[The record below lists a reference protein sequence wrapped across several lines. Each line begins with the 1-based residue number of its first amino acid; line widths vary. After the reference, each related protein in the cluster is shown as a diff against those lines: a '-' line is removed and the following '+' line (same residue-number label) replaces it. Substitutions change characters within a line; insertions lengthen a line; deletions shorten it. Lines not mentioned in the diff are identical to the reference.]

1 MILQSLVS
9 YYECLA
15 EQGLAERPGWGQA
28 KVSFGLEISLEGEIL
43 GVVPLKQEIPKG
55 KKTVLAPQILRV
67 PEPVTRTVG
76 ISANFLCDHSGYILG
91 VDAKGKPDRA
101 LQCFEAAKKKHLEVL
116 EKCDSEPAVAV
127 KAFFR
132 HWNPELV
139 KENVILQNDLE
150 EILSGVNLIFLY
162 RNRRVQDD
170 SGVKQAWEA
179 YRTSEL
185 EGSLELHPCL
195 VTGKKAKISRVHSP
209 IKGVPGAQTSGAAL
223 VSFNAPSF
231 ESYGKGQSYNAPVGE
246 YAMYAYTTA
255 LNYLISKRKHRTL
268 IGDTMI
274 VYWAESG
281 NEGCQNAFEF
291 LMNPGPDTQNT
302 VDSLFK
308 KLKKGVAIDI
318 EGVGQGISGE
328 ETFYILGIAPNAARL
343 SVRFFYHDSF
353 GNIVGHI
360 KKHYERLE
368 IIKPDWIPDY
378 MGVWRMLQETV
389 NQKSKDKKP
398 IPNMSASVYRAVL
411 SDERYPQSL
420 YNAVMCRIR
429 AEQGNQKITPGRAA
443 IMKAYLIKNYKEDI
457 SVEINEDNQNIAYI
471 LGREFA
477 VLEAIQESA
486 NPGINATIKDRY
498 FNSACVTPAVI
509 FPILFRLKNSHIRK
523 VTNGQAVYYEKLLGS
538 LQGKIEA
545 PDGIENV
552 FPKRLSLEEQGM
564 FILGYYHQTQKR
576 FEKKEREEI

>member
-43 GVVPLKQEIPKG
+43 GVVPLKQETQKG

-67 PEPVTRTVG
+67 PEPVTRSSG

-127 KAFFR
+127 KEFFR

-139 KENVILQNDLE
+139 KENVILQSDLE

-162 RNRRVQDD
+162 RSMRVQDD

-179 YRTSEL
+179 YRTSGL
-185 EGSLELHPCL
+185 EDSLELRPCL
-195 VTGKKAKISRVHSP
+195 VTGKKTKISRVHSL
-209 IKGVPGAQTSGAAL
+209 IKGVPGAQSSGAAL

-231 ESYGKGQSYNAPVGE
+231 ESYGKEQSYNAPVGE

-255 LNYLISKRKHRTL
+255 LNYLISNRKHRTL

-291 LMNPGPDTQNT
+291 LMDPGPDTQNT

-308 KLKKGVAIDI
+308 KLKKGAAIDV

-353 GNIVGHI
+353 GNIVEHI

-443 IMKAYLIKNYKEDI
+443 IMKAYLIKNYKEDV
-457 SVEINEDNQNIAYI
+457 SVEINEENQNIAYI

-477 VLEAIQESA
+477 VLEEIQKAA
-486 NPGINATIKDRY
+486 NPDVNVTIKDRY

-523 VTNGQAVYYEKLLGS
+523 VMNGQARKDTKGQVMKYEKLLGS

-545 PDGIENV
+545 PDGIENA

-564 FILGYYHQTQKR
+564 FILGYYHQIQKK
-576 FEKKEREEI
+576 F